1 MSSVFLVDEIYLIC
15 LILLFMLIGKLR
27 KASIMEEKKY
37 FFYLAA
43 TMNILLILTEF
54 ACGCVNGTDEFTM
67 YVTNWVMN
75 ILYFIISSLTCYIW
89 FLYSGKMLREE
100 GKKEKH
106 PFLQAVPM
114 LVLLVLIFIAPVKG
128 LLFTIDHSNNYCRG
142 PLFIV
147 QTVIN
152 FGYLIFASA
161 HALITSKKTK
171 IYRTKIEGEALALS
185 VVPVVIFGC
194 TQVLVPE
201 APTLCIGATLSL
213 VYVYLSLQEQ
223 AISID
228 SLTGLNNRTTLYSY
242 LNEISKRSR
251 KGRKT
256 WILLLDVDKF
266 KKINDDYGHYEG
278 DHALKIIAECMKKA
292 CISSGDFVS
301 RYGGDEFVIVH
312 ETAEDET
319 PEKLCSTI
327 HENLRKQD
335 VSYPL
340 SISIGM
346 SEYNGNSMDLP
357 EILATADTNMYIDKF
372 SKREA

>member
-1 MSSVFLVDEIYLIC
+1 MSSVFLIDEIYLVC
-15 LILLFMLIGKLR
+15 LILLFMLISKLH
-27 KASIMEEKKY
+27 KTSIMEEKRY

-43 TMNILLILTEF
+43 TMNILLILSEF
-54 ACGCVNGTDEFTM
+54 ACNCVNGIDEFNM

-75 ILYFIISSLTCYIW
+75 IVYFIISVLTCYVW

-100 GKKEKH
+100 GEQEKH
-106 PFLQAVPM
+106 PLLQAVPM
-114 LVLLVLIFIAPVKG
+114 IFLLILILTAPFTG
-128 LLFTIDHSNNYCRG
+128 LLFTIDHTNTYCRG
-142 PLFIV
+142 PLFII
-147 QTVIN
+147 QTVVN
-152 FGYLIFASA
+152 FGYLLYASV
-161 HALITSKKTK
+161 HALLTSKKTK
-171 IYRTKIEGEALALS
+171 IYRIKIEGEALALS
-185 VVPVVIFGC
+185 VVPVVVFGC
-194 TQVLVPE
+194 TQVLCQE

-213 VYVYLSLQEQ
+213 VYVYLSIQEQ
-223 AISID
+223 AISVD
-228 SLTGLNNRTTLYSY
+228 SLTGLNNRTTLYAY
-242 LNEISKRSR
+242 LNEVSKRPK

-278 DHALKIIAECMKKA
+278 DHALKIIADCMKRA
-292 CISSGDFVS
+292 CISSGDFIS

-312 ETAEDET
+312 ETAKNET
-319 PEKLCSTI
+319 PEKLCLAI

-346 SEYNGNSMDLP
+346 AEYNGNSMDLP

>member
-27 KASIMEEKKY
+27 KASIMEEKRY

-75 ILYFIISSLTCYIW
+75 ILYFIISALTCYVW
-89 FLYSGKMLREE
+89 FLYSGKML
-100 GKKEKH
+100 GDDEKH
-106 PFLQAVPM
+106 PFLTAIP
-114 LVLLVLIFIAPVKG
+114 LLFLLVLILSAPFTG
-128 LLFTIDHSNNYCRG
+128 LLFTIDSANNYVRG
-142 PLFIV
+142 PLFFF
-147 QTVIN
+147 QTIIN
-152 FGYLIFASA
+152 FGYLIYASV

-171 IYRTKIEGEALALS
+171 IYRTKIEGEALAIS
-185 VVPVVIFGC
+185 VVPVVVFGC
-194 TQVLVPE
+194 EQVLFPVSS
-201 APTLCIGATLSL
+201 TLCIGATLSL

-223 AISID
+223 AISLD

-242 LNEISKRSR
+242 LNEISKRSK
-251 KGRKT
+251 KGKKT

-278 DHALKIIAECMKKA
+278 DHALRIIAECMRKA
-292 CISSGDFVS
+292 CVSSGDFIS

-312 ETAEDET
+312 ETGENET
-319 PEKLCSTI
+319 PERLCLAI
-327 HENLRKQD
+327 QENLRKQD

-346 SEYNGNSMDLP
+346 AEYNGNSIDLP

-372 SKREA
+372 SKLKGE

>member
-15 LILLFMLIGKLR
+15 LVLLCMLLAKIR
-27 KASIMEEKKY
+27 KAFIIEEKRN

-54 ACGCVNGTDEFTM
+54 ACSCVNGIDEFTM

-75 ILYFIISSLTCYIW
+75 ILYFVISSLTCYVW
-89 FLYSGKMLREE
+89 FLYSGKMLKNEVKDDR
-100 GKKEKH
+100 H

-114 LVLLVLIFIAPVKG
+114 LFLLMLILTSPFAG
-128 LLFTIDHSNNYCRG
+128 LLFTIDHTNHYVRG
-142 PLFIV
+142 PLFFF
-147 QTVIN
+147 QTIIN
-152 FGYLIFASA
+152 FGYLIYASV
-161 HALITSKKTK
+161 HALLTSKKTK
-171 IYRTKIEGEALALS
+171 IYRIKIEGETLALS

-194 TQVLVPE
+194 VQVLFSD

-223 AISID
+223 AISVD

-242 LNEISKRSR
+242 LNEITKRSR

-256 WILLLDVDKF
+256 WVLLLDVDKF

-278 DHALKIIAECMKKA
+278 DHALKIIAECMKKS
-292 CISSGDFVS
+292 CISSGDFIS

-319 PEKLCSTI
+319 PERLCSAI

-346 SEYNGNSMDLP
+346 AEYNGNPMDLP
-357 EILATADTNMYIDKF
+357 EILATADTNMYMDKF
-372 SKREA
+372 SKI